1 MTTNNNLPMTHKKV
15 NGNVSLYICLA
26 AMGLFCIPAGQRA
39 HAADAESISASS
51 AYQQQRI
58 TVHGK
63 VLDASGQP
71 VPGASV
77 IEAGTTNGVNTG
89 IDGAFSI
96 TVRSG
101 ASLEVSCIG
110 YETVKVSASANM
122 SVTLREDSEFLDEV
136 VVVGFGTQKKVNM
149 TGSVSAVDV
158 DKAFGSKPITDVS
171 KGLQG
176 VVPGLSISYSTND
189 LNASP
194 TMKIRGTGSINGD
207 NSPLILLDGVEVPDL
222 SFVNPDNIKSI
233 SVLKEA
239 ASSSIYGSR
248 AAWGV
253 VLITSKDGSAVKDRV
268 SITYSNNFSWN
279 QPIGLPKY
287 ITDKEGILA
296 QLEEGIIAQ
305 KNVDGNRI
313 EAFGMFYDTIGA
325 GISRWF
331 DNYSGNLSNP
341 VYKYGED
348 YEFIDGTPYY
358 YRVSDPNKE
367 IFKTSFSQTHNLTIN
382 GNAGKTN
389 YNISLGYNK
398 NDGTLKAAKKNDVK
412 RYNVNISTN
421 TQVKKWLN
429 IGTKVMYVEKEFEY
443 PYGYEAS
450 NGAMGLLYYS
460 MRFPTFFPFGISD
473 GSKLADGTYA
483 NAKAAT
489 GEGLYFR
496 HGNAYVANESI
507 CSSKDQYLT
516 LGGNIKINIAPGLSF
531 YGDYTRGRY
540 NYENRTMRQPYYV
553 ANWSFPSRAA
563 VTTQNFVERT
573 FVSKIMNTYNAY
585 FDYVIDIHKQH
596 NFAVKVGANAEDL
609 RYDNQSVKVTG
620 VQNPDM
626 PTLNLT
632 DGKNEGIV
640 NESLRHRATAGF
652 FGRINYNYKEKY
664 LLEVNGRY
672 DGSSSFRAGKQ
683 WAFFSSAS
691 AGYRISEENFWQNIK
706 PYVPTLKIR
715 ASYGSVGNQA
725 LSSWYPYISTMSTKD
740 VSWVGTDMNKVST
753 TSTPAAINADMTW
766 EKIRTLDLGFD
777 AGFFNNELNVSFD
790 WYQRRNIGMLVA
802 GNEII
807 RYAGIETAP
816 LENGGNLKTNGWE
829 LQIDYNHSFNK
840 DLAVYGTFTLS
851 DAKSEITK
859 WNNTT
864 GALNGWY
871 KGKQIGEIWG
881 FTTDRYFNSSDLDA
895 DGNLKSSIPDQSY
908 LQNGSFRFGA
918 GDIKYKDLDDNGKI
932 DTGNGT
938 IDNHGD
944 LKRIGNQL
952 PRYEYSLRLG
962 AMFKGID
969 FEILFQGVGKRDMWT
984 TSSLFIPHAA
994 GAQMNIFENQL
1005 DYWTEDNQNA
1015 KFPRPYV
1022 NGTFGSLSGLPG
1034 NSGINNFAPQ
1044 TKYLNNLAYLRI
1056 KNLTVGYTIPQK
1068 LTRKLYVE
1076 KLRFYFSAQN
1086 LFTFDHIDGVMD
1098 PECTG
1103 GWSSTFTNGI
1113 DMTYAGRAM
1122 PFNRQW
1128 TCGLQIT
1135 F

>member
-1 MTTNNNLPMTHKKV
+1 MIHEKK
-15 NGNVSLYICLA
+15 NGNVKLYICLA
-26 AMGLFCIPAGQRA
+26 AALCAYLPTGVSMYAARA
-39 HAADAESISASS
+39 EKPSASNV
-51 AYQQQRI
+51 YQQTRI
-58 TVHGK
+58 LVSGRI
-63 VLDASGQP
+63 LDSSGQP

-77 IEAGTTNGVNTG
+77 IEKGTTNGVNTD
-89 IDGAFSI
+89 IDGKFTIS
-96 TVRSG
+96 VKSG
-101 ASLEVSCIG
+101 SSLEVSCIG
-110 YETVKVSASANM
+110 YETVSVAASENM
-122 SVTLREDSEFLDEV
+122 SVTLKEDTQFLDEV

-149 TGSVSAVDV
+149 TGSVAAVDV

-176 VVPGLSISYSTND
+176 VVPGLSITYNSND

-207 NSPLILLDGVEVPDL
+207 NTPLILLDGVEVPDL

-233 SVLKEA
+233 SVLKDA
-239 ASSSIYGSR
+239 ASASIYGSR

-253 VLITSKDGSAVKDRV
+253 VLITSKDGSAVKDKV

-287 ITDKEGILA
+287 ITDKEGVLA
-296 QLEEGIIAQ
+296 QLEEGMLAQ
-305 KNVDGNRI
+305 KNVDGSRI
-313 EAFGMFYDTIGA
+313 EAFGMYYDTIGK
-325 GISRWF
+325 GITTWF
-331 DNYSGNLSNP
+331 DKYSGNLSNP

-348 YEFIDGTPYY
+348 YEFIEGTPYY

-367 IFKTSFSQTHNLTIN
+367 IFKTSFSQTHNLSVN
-382 GNAGKTN
+382 GNTGKTN
-389 YNISLGYNK
+389 YNIGLGYTM

-412 RYNVNISTN
+412 RYNLNLSTN
-421 TQVKKWLN
+421 TQVKNWLN
-429 IGTKVMYVEKEFEY
+429 IGTKVMYVEKEYEY
-443 PYGYEAS
+443 PYGYS
-450 NGAMGLLYYS
+450 QSKGATGLLYYV

-483 NAKAAT
+483 SDSAAT

-516 LGGNIKINIAPGLSF
+516 LGGNVRINLAPGLSF

-540 NYENRTMRQPYYV
+540 NYENRSMRQPYYV
-553 ANWSFPSRAA
+553 ANWSFPKKAA
-563 VTTQNFVERT
+563 VTTNDFLQRNY
-573 FVSKIMNTYNAY
+573 VSKITNTYNAY
-585 FDYVIDIHKQH
+585 FDYLFDIQKQH
-596 NFAVKVGANAEDL
+596 NFAIKVGANAEDL
-609 RYDNQSVKVTG
+609 RYDNQSVKVNG
-620 VQNPDM
+620 VQDVEH

-640 NESLRHRATAGF
+640 DESLRHRATAGF

-664 LLEVNGRY
+664 LLELNGRY
-672 DGSSSFRAGKQ
+672 DGSSSFRTGKQ

-691 AGYRISEENFWQNIK
+691 AGYRISEEKFWTNIK
-706 PYVPTLKIR
+706 PYVPTLKVR

-725 LSSWYPYISTMSTKD
+725 LESWYPYISTMATET
-740 VSWVGTDMNKVST
+740 VSWIGTDMNQVST
-753 TSTPAAINADMTW
+753 TTTPSAVNPDMTW
-766 EKIRTLDLGFD
+766 EKIRTLDIGFD
-777 AGFFNNELNVSFD
+777 AGFFNNELNVTFD
-790 WYQRRNIGMLVA
+790 WYQRRNVGMLVA
-802 GNEII
+802 GNEIV
-807 RYAGIETAP
+807 RYAGIAVAP
-816 LENGGNLKTNGWE
+816 LENGGDMKTNGWE
-829 LQIDYNHSFNK
+829 LQIDYNHAFNK
-840 DLAVYGTFTLS
+840 DFAIYGTFTLS

-864 GALNGWY
+864 GALNSWY
-871 KGKQIGEIWG
+871 KGKKLGEIWG
-881 FTTDRYFNSSDLDA
+881 FETDRYFNSSDVNP
-895 DGNLKSSIPDQSY
+895 DGTLKTGTPDQSY

-918 GDIKYKDLDDNGKI
+918 GDIKYKDLNKDGKI
-932 DTGNGT
+932 DTGKGT
-938 IDNHGD
+938 IDDHGD

-952 PRYEYSLRLG
+952 PRYEYSLRVG
-962 AMFKGID
+962 AMLKGFD
-969 FEILFQGVGKRDMWT
+969 VEVLLQGVGKRDMWS

-1005 DYWTEDNQNA
+1005 DYWTESNQNA
-1015 KFPRPYV
+1015 RFPRPYI
-1022 NGTFGSLSGLPG
+1022 NGAFGSLSGLPG
-1034 NSGINNFAPQ
+1034 NSGCNNFAPQ

-1056 KNLTVGYTIPQK
+1056 KNFTVGYTLPQN
-1068 LTRKLYVE
+1068 LTRKIFVE

-1103 GWSSTFTNGI
+1103 GSSKSYTNGM
-1113 DMTYAGRAM
+1113 DMTMAGRAM

-1128 TCGLQIT
+1128 SCGLQIT

>member
-1 MTTNNNLPMTHKKV
+1 MIHEKK
-15 NGNVSLYICLA
+15 NGNVKLYICLA
-26 AMGLFCIPAGQRA
+26 AALCAYLPTGVNMYAARA
-39 HAADAESISASS
+39 EKPSASNV
-51 AYQQQRI
+51 YQQTRI
-58 TVHGK
+58 LVSGRI
-63 VLDASGQP
+63 LDSSGQP

-77 IEAGTTNGVNTG
+77 IEKGTTNGVNTD
-89 IDGAFSI
+89 IDGKFTIS
-96 TVRSG
+96 VKSG

-110 YETVKVSASANM
+110 YETVSVAASENL
-122 SVTLREDSEFLDEV
+122 SVTLREDTQFLDEV

-149 TGSVSAVDV
+149 TGSVAAVDV

-176 VVPGLSISYSTND
+176 VVPGLSITYNSND

-207 NSPLILLDGVEVPDL
+207 NTPLILLDGVEVPDL

-233 SVLKEA
+233 SVLKDA

-253 VLITSKDGSAVKDRV
+253 VLITSKDGSAVKDKV

-287 ITDKEGILA
+287 ITDKKGVLA
-296 QLEEGIIAQ
+296 QLEEGMIAQ
-305 KNVDGNRI
+305 KNVDGSRI
-313 EAFGMFYDTIGA
+313 EAFGMYYDTIGK
-325 GISRWF
+325 GITTWF
-331 DNYSGNLSNP
+331 DKYSGNLSNP

-348 YEFIDGTPYY
+348 YEFIEGTPYY

-367 IFKTSFSQTHNLTIN
+367 IFKTSFSQTHNLSVN
-382 GNAGKTN
+382 GNTGKTN
-389 YNISLGYNK
+389 YNIGLGYTM

-412 RYNVNISTN
+412 RYNLNLSTN

-429 IGTKVMYVEKEFEY
+429 IGTKVMYVEKEYEY
-443 PYGYEAS
+443 PYGYS
-450 NGAMGLLYYS
+450 QSKGATGLLYYV
-460 MRFPTFFPFGISD
+460 MRFPAFFPFGISD

-483 NAKAAT
+483 SDSAAT

-516 LGGNIKINIAPGLSF
+516 LGGNVRINLAPGLSF

-540 NYENRTMRQPYYV
+540 NYENRSMRQPYYV
-553 ANWSFPSRAA
+553 ANWSFPKKAA
-563 VTTQNFVERT
+563 VTTNDFLERT
-573 FVSKIMNTYNAY
+573 YVSKITNTYNAY
-585 FDYVIDIHKQH
+585 FDYLFDIQKQH
-596 NFAVKVGANAEDL
+596 NFAIKVGANAEDL
-609 RYDNQSVKVTG
+609 RYDSQSVKVNG
-620 VQNPDM
+620 VQDVEH

-640 NESLRHRATAGF
+640 DESLRHRATAGF

-664 LLEVNGRY
+664 LLELNGRY
-672 DGSSSFRAGKQ
+672 DGSSSFRTGKQ

-691 AGYRISEENFWQNIK
+691 AGYRISEEKFWTNIK
-706 PYVPTLKIR
+706 PYVPTLKVR

-725 LSSWYPYISTMSTKD
+725 LDSWYPYISTMATET
-740 VSWVGTDMNKVST
+740 VSWVGTDMNQVST
-753 TSTPAAINADMTW
+753 TTTPSAVNPDMTW
-766 EKIRTLDLGFD
+766 EKIRTLDIGFD
-777 AGFFNNELNVSFD
+777 AGFFNNELNVTFD
-790 WYQRRNIGMLVA
+790 WYQRRNVGMLVA
-802 GNEII
+802 GNEIV
-807 RYAGIETAP
+807 RYAGIAVAP
-816 LENGGNLKTNGWE
+816 LENGGDMKTNGWE
-829 LQIDYNHSFNK
+829 LQIDYNHAFNK
-840 DLAVYGTFTLS
+840 DFAIYGTFTLS

-864 GALNGWY
+864 GALNSWY
-871 KGKQIGEIWG
+871 KGKKLGEIWG
-881 FTTDRYFNSSDLDA
+881 FETDRYFNSSDVNP
-895 DGNLKSSIPDQSY
+895 DGTLKTGTPDQSY

-918 GDIKYKDLDDNGKI
+918 GDIKYKDLNKDGKI
-932 DTGNGT
+932 DTGKGT
-938 IDNHGD
+938 IDDHGD

-952 PRYEYSLRLG
+952 PRYEYSLRVG
-962 AMFKGID
+962 AMLKGFD
-969 FEILFQGVGKRDMWT
+969 VEVLLQGVGKRDMWS

-1005 DYWTEDNQNA
+1005 DYWTESNQNA
-1015 KFPRPYV
+1015 RFPRPYI
-1022 NGTFGSLSGLPG
+1022 NGAFGSLSGLPG
-1034 NSGINNFAPQ
+1034 NSGCNNFAPQ
-1044 TKYLNNLAYLRI
+1044 TKYLNNLAYLRV
-1056 KNLTVGYTIPQK
+1056 KNFTVGYTLPQN
-1068 LTRKLYVE
+1068 LTRKIFVE

-1103 GWSSTFTNGI
+1103 GSSKTYTNGM
-1113 DMTYAGRAM
+1113 DMTMAGRAM

-1128 TCGLQIT
+1128 SCGLQIT

>member
-1 MTTNNNLPMTHKKV
+1 MIHEKK
-15 NGNVSLYICLA
+15 NGNVKLYICLA
-26 AMGLFCIPAGQRA
+26 AALCAYLPTGVNMYAARA
-39 HAADAESISASS
+39 EKPSASNVY
-51 AYQQQRI
+51 YQTRI
-58 TVHGK
+58 LVSGRI
-63 VLDASGQP
+63 LDSSGQP

-77 IEAGTTNGVNTG
+77 IEKGTTNGVNTD
-89 IDGAFSI
+89 IDGKFSI
-96 TVRSG
+96 SVKSG

-110 YETVKVSASANM
+110 YETISVAASENM
-122 SVTLREDSEFLDEV
+122 SVTLKEDTQFLDEV

-149 TGSVSAVDV
+149 TGSVAAVDV

-176 VVPGLSISYSTND
+176 VVPGLSITYNSND

-207 NSPLILLDGVEVPDL
+207 NTPLILLDGVEVPDL

-233 SVLKEA
+233 SVLKDA
-239 ASSSIYGSR
+239 ASASIYGSR

-253 VLITSKDGSAVKDRV
+253 VLITSKDGSAVKDKV

-287 ITDKEGILA
+287 ITDKEGVLA
-296 QLEEGIIAQ
+296 QLEEGMLAQ
-305 KNVDGNRI
+305 KNVDGSRI
-313 EAFGMFYDTIGA
+313 EAFGMYYDTIGK
-325 GISRWF
+325 GITTWF
-331 DNYSGNLSNP
+331 DKYSGNLSNP

-348 YEFIDGTPYY
+348 YEFIEGTPYY

-367 IFKTSFSQTHNLTIN
+367 IFKTSFSQTHNLSVN
-382 GNAGKTN
+382 GNTGKTN
-389 YNISLGYNK
+389 YNIGLGYTM

-412 RYNVNISTN
+412 RYNLNLSTN
-421 TQVKKWLN
+421 TQVKNWLN
-429 IGTKVMYVEKEFEY
+429 IGTKVMYVEKEYEY
-443 PYGYEAS
+443 PYGYS
-450 NGAMGLLYYS
+450 QSKGATGLLYYV

-483 NAKAAT
+483 SDSAAT

-516 LGGNIKINIAPGLSF
+516 LGGNVRINLAPGLSF

-540 NYENRTMRQPYYV
+540 NYENRSMRQPYYV
-553 ANWSFPSRAA
+553 ANWSFPKKAA
-563 VTTQNFVERT
+563 VTTNDFLERT
-573 FVSKIMNTYNAY
+573 YVSKITNTYNAY
-585 FDYVIDIHKQH
+585 FDYLFDIQKQH
-596 NFAVKVGANAEDL
+596 NFAIKVGANAEDL
-609 RYDNQSVKVTG
+609 RYDNQSVKVNG
-620 VQNPDM
+620 VQDVEH

-640 NESLRHRATAGF
+640 DESLRHRATAGF

-664 LLEVNGRY
+664 LLELNGRY
-672 DGSSSFRAGKQ
+672 DGSSSFRTGKQ

-691 AGYRISEENFWQNIK
+691 AGYRISEEKFWTNIK
-706 PYVPTLKIR
+706 PYVPTLKVR

-725 LSSWYPYISTMSTKD
+725 LESWYPYISTMATET
-740 VSWVGTDMNKVST
+740 VSWIGTDMNQVST
-753 TSTPAAINADMTW
+753 TTTPSAVNPDMTW
-766 EKIRTLDLGFD
+766 EKIRTLDIGFD
-777 AGFFNNELNVSFD
+777 AGFFNNELNVTFD
-790 WYQRRNIGMLVA
+790 WYQRRNVGMLVA
-802 GNEII
+802 GNEIV
-807 RYAGIETAP
+807 RYAGIAVAP
-816 LENGGNLKTNGWE
+816 LENGGDMKTNGWE
-829 LQIDYNHSFNK
+829 LQIDYNHAFNK
-840 DLAVYGTFTLS
+840 DFAIYGTFTLS

-864 GALNGWY
+864 GALNSWY
-871 KGKQIGEIWG
+871 KGKKLGEIWG
-881 FTTDRYFNSSDLDA
+881 FETDRYFNSSDVNQ
-895 DGNLKSSIPDQSY
+895 DGTLKTGTPDQSY

-918 GDIKYKDLDDNGKI
+918 GDIKYKDLNKDGKI
-932 DTGNGT
+932 DTGKGT
-938 IDNHGD
+938 IDDHGD

-952 PRYEYSLRLG
+952 PRYEYSLRVG
-962 AMFKGID
+962 AMLKGFD
-969 FEILFQGVGKRDMWT
+969 VEVLLQGVGKRDMWS

-1005 DYWTEDNQNA
+1005 DYWTESNQNA
-1015 KFPRPYV
+1015 RFPRPYI
-1022 NGTFGSLSGLPG
+1022 NGAFGSLSGLPG
-1034 NSGINNFAPQ
+1034 NSGCNNFAPQ
-1044 TKYLNNLAYLRI
+1044 TKYLNNLAYLRV
-1056 KNLTVGYTIPQK
+1056 KNFTVGYTLPQN
-1068 LTRKLYVE
+1068 LTRKIFVE

-1103 GWSSTFTNGI
+1103 GSSKSYTNGM
-1113 DMTYAGRAM
+1113 DMTMAGRAM

-1128 TCGLQIT
+1128 SCGLQIT

>member
-1 MTTNNNLPMTHKKV
+1 MIHEKK
-15 NGNVSLYICLA
+15 NGNVKLYICLA
-26 AMGLFCIPAGQRA
+26 AALCAYLPTGVNMYAARA
-39 HAADAESISASS
+39 EKPSASNV
-51 AYQQQRI
+51 YQQTRI
-58 TVHGK
+58 LVSGRI
-63 VLDASGQP
+63 LDSSGQP

-77 IEAGTTNGVNTG
+77 IEKGTTNGVNTD
-89 IDGAFSI
+89 IDGKFTIS
-96 TVRSG
+96 VKSG
-101 ASLEVSCIG
+101 SSLEVSCIG
-110 YETVKVSASANM
+110 YETVSVAASENL
-122 SVTLREDSEFLDEV
+122 SVTLREDTQFLDEV

-149 TGSVSAVDV
+149 TGSVAAVDV

-176 VVPGLSISYSTND
+176 VVPGLSITYNSND

-207 NSPLILLDGVEVPDL
+207 NTPLILLDGVEVPDL

-233 SVLKEA
+233 SVLKDA
-239 ASSSIYGSR
+239 ASASIYGSR

-253 VLITSKDGSAVKDRV
+253 VLITSKDGSAVKDKV

-287 ITDKEGILA
+287 ITDKEGVLA
-296 QLEEGIIAQ
+296 QLEEGMLAQ
-305 KNVDGNRI
+305 KNVDGSRI
-313 EAFGMFYDTIGA
+313 EAFGMYYDTIGK
-325 GISRWF
+325 GISTWF
-331 DNYSGNLSNP
+331 DKYSGNLSNP

-348 YEFIDGTPYY
+348 YEFIEGTPYY

-367 IFKTSFSQTHNLTIN
+367 IFKTSFSQTHNLSVT
-382 GNAGKTN
+382 GNTGKTN
-389 YNISLGYNK
+389 YNIGLGYTM

-412 RYNVNISTN
+412 RYNLNLSTN
-421 TQVKKWLN
+421 TQVKNWLN
-429 IGTKVMYVEKEFEY
+429 IGTKVMYVEKEYEY
-443 PYGYEAS
+443 PYGYS
-450 NGAMGLLYYS
+450 QSKGATGLLYYV

-483 NAKAAT
+483 SESAAT

-516 LGGNIKINIAPGLSF
+516 LGGNVRINLAPGLSF

-540 NYENRTMRQPYYV
+540 NYENRSMRQPYYV
-553 ANWSFPSRAA
+553 ANWSFPKKAA
-563 VTTQNFVERT
+563 VTTNDFLERSY
-573 FVSKIMNTYNAY
+573 VSKITNTYNAY
-585 FDYVIDIHKQH
+585 FDYLFDIQKQH
-596 NFAVKVGANAEDL
+596 NFAIKVGANAEDL
-609 RYDNQSVKVTG
+609 RYDNQSVKVNG
-620 VQNPDM
+620 VQDVEH

-640 NESLRHRATAGF
+640 DESLRHRATAGF

-664 LLEVNGRY
+664 LLELNGRY
-672 DGSSSFRAGKQ
+672 DGSSSFRTGKQ

-691 AGYRISEENFWQNIK
+691 AGYRISEEKFWTNIK
-706 PYVPTLKIR
+706 PYVPTLKVR

-725 LSSWYPYISTMSTKD
+725 LDSWYPYISTMATET
-740 VSWVGTDMNKVST
+740 VSWIGTDMNQVST
-753 TSTPAAINADMTW
+753 TTTPSAVNPDMTW
-766 EKIRTLDLGFD
+766 EKIRTLDIGFD
-777 AGFFNNELNVSFD
+777 AGFFNDELNVTFD
-790 WYQRRNIGMLVA
+790 WYQRRNVGMLVA
-802 GNEII
+802 GNEIV
-807 RYAGIETAP
+807 RYAGIAVAP
-816 LENGGNLKTNGWE
+816 LENGGDMKTNGWE
-829 LQIDYNHSFNK
+829 LQIDYNHAFNK
-840 DLAVYGTFTLS
+840 DFAIYGTFTLS

-864 GALNGWY
+864 GALNSWY
-871 KGKQIGEIWG
+871 KGKKLGEIWG
-881 FTTDRYFNSSDLDA
+881 FETDRYFNSSDVNQ
-895 DGNLKSSIPDQSY
+895 DGTLKTGTPDQSY

-918 GDIKYKDLDDNGKI
+918 GDIKYKDLNKDGKI
-932 DTGNGT
+932 DTGKGT
-938 IDNHGD
+938 IDDHGD

-952 PRYEYSLRLG
+952 PRYEYSLRVG
-962 AMFKGID
+962 AMLKGFD
-969 FEILFQGVGKRDMWT
+969 VEVLLQGVGKRDMWS

-1005 DYWTEDNQNA
+1005 DYWTESNQNA
-1015 KFPRPYV
+1015 RFPRPYI
-1022 NGTFGSLSGLPG
+1022 NGAFGSLSGLPG
-1034 NSGINNFAPQ
+1034 NSGCNNFAPQ
-1044 TKYLNNLAYLRI
+1044 TKYLNNLAYLRV
-1056 KNLTVGYTIPQK
+1056 KNFTVGYTLPQN
-1068 LTRKLYVE
+1068 LTRKIFVE

-1103 GWSSTFTNGI
+1103 GSSKSYTNGM
-1113 DMTYAGRAM
+1113 DMTMAGRAM

-1128 TCGLQIT
+1128 SCGLQIT

>member
-1 MTTNNNLPMTHKKV
+1 MIHEKK
-15 NGNVSLYICLA
+15 NGNVKLYICLA
-26 AMGLFCIPAGQRA
+26 AALCAYLPTGVNMYAARA
-39 HAADAESISASS
+39 EKPSASNV
-51 AYQQQRI
+51 YQQTRI
-58 TVHGK
+58 LVSGRI
-63 VLDASGQP
+63 LDSSGQP

-77 IEAGTTNGVNTG
+77 IEKGTTNGVNTD
-89 IDGAFSI
+89 IDGKFSI
-96 TVRSG
+96 SVKSG

-110 YETVKVSASANM
+110 YETISVAASENM
-122 SVTLREDSEFLDEV
+122 SVTLKEDTQFLDEV

-149 TGSVSAVDV
+149 TGSVAAVDV

-176 VVPGLSISYSTND
+176 VVPGLSITYNSND

-207 NSPLILLDGVEVPDL
+207 NTPLILLDGVEVPDL

-233 SVLKEA
+233 SVLKDA
-239 ASSSIYGSR
+239 ASASIYGSR

-253 VLITSKDGSAVKDRV
+253 VLITSKDGSAVKDKV

-287 ITDKEGILA
+287 ITDKEGVLA
-296 QLEEGIIAQ
+296 QLEEGMLAQ
-305 KNVDGNRI
+305 KNVDGSRI
-313 EAFGMFYDTIGA
+313 EAFGMYYDTIGK
-325 GISRWF
+325 GITTWF
-331 DNYSGNLSNP
+331 DKYSGNLSNP

-348 YEFIDGTPYY
+348 YEFIEGTPYY

-367 IFKTSFSQTHNLTIN
+367 IFKTSFSQTHNLSVN
-382 GNAGKTN
+382 GNTGKTN
-389 YNISLGYNK
+389 YNIGLGYTM

-412 RYNVNISTN
+412 RYNLNLSTN
-421 TQVKKWLN
+421 TQVKNWLN
-429 IGTKVMYVEKEFEY
+429 IGTKVMYVEKEYEY
-443 PYGYEAS
+443 PYGYS
-450 NGAMGLLYYS
+450 QSKGATGLLYYV

-483 NAKAAT
+483 SDSAAT

-516 LGGNIKINIAPGLSF
+516 LGGNVRINLAPGLSF

-540 NYENRTMRQPYYV
+540 NYENRSMRQPYYV
-553 ANWSFPSRAA
+553 ANWSFPKKAA
-563 VTTQNFVERT
+563 VTTNDFLERT
-573 FVSKIMNTYNAY
+573 YVSKITNTYNAY
-585 FDYVIDIHKQH
+585 FDYLFDIQKQH
-596 NFAVKVGANAEDL
+596 NFAIKVGANAEDL
-609 RYDNQSVKVTG
+609 RYDNQSVKVNG
-620 VQNPDM
+620 VQDVEH

-640 NESLRHRATAGF
+640 DESLRHRATAGF

-664 LLEVNGRY
+664 LLELNGRY
-672 DGSSSFRAGKQ
+672 DGSSSFRTGKQ

-691 AGYRISEENFWQNIK
+691 AGYRISEEKFWTNIK
-706 PYVPTLKIR
+706 PYVPTLKVR

-725 LSSWYPYISTMSTKD
+725 LESWYPYISTMATET
-740 VSWVGTDMNKVST
+740 VSWIGTDMNQVST
-753 TSTPAAINADMTW
+753 TTTPSAVNPDMTW
-766 EKIRTLDLGFD
+766 EKIRTLDIGFD
-777 AGFFNNELNVSFD
+777 AGFFNNELNVTFD
-790 WYQRRNIGMLVA
+790 WYQRRNVGMLVA
-802 GNEII
+802 GNEIV
-807 RYAGIETAP
+807 RYAGIAVAP
-816 LENGGNLKTNGWE
+816 LENGGDMKTNGWE
-829 LQIDYNHSFNK
+829 LQIDYNHAFNK
-840 DLAVYGTFTLS
+840 DFAIYGTFTLS

-864 GALNGWY
+864 GALNSWY
-871 KGKQIGEIWG
+871 KGKKLGEIWG
-881 FTTDRYFNSSDLDA
+881 FETDRYFNSSDVNP
-895 DGNLKSSIPDQSY
+895 DGTLKTGTPDQSY

-918 GDIKYKDLDDNGKI
+918 GDIKYKDLNKDGKI
-932 DTGNGT
+932 DTGKGT
-938 IDNHGD
+938 IDDHGD

-952 PRYEYSLRLG
+952 PRYEYSLRVG
-962 AMFKGID
+962 AMLKGFD
-969 FEILFQGVGKRDMWT
+969 VEVLLQGVGKRDMWS

-1005 DYWTEDNQNA
+1005 DYWTESNQNA
-1015 KFPRPYV
+1015 RFPRPYI
-1022 NGTFGSLSGLPG
+1022 NGAFGSLSGLPG
-1034 NSGINNFAPQ
+1034 NSGCNNFAPQ

-1056 KNLTVGYTIPQK
+1056 KNFTVGYTLPQN
-1068 LTRKLYVE
+1068 LTRKIFVE

-1103 GWSSTFTNGI
+1103 GSSKSYTNGM
-1113 DMTYAGRAM
+1113 DMTMAGRAM

-1128 TCGLQIT
+1128 SCGLQIT

>member
-1 MTTNNNLPMTHKKV
+1 MIHEKK
-15 NGNVSLYICLA
+15 NGNVKLYICLA
-26 AMGLFCIPAGQRA
+26 AALCAYLPTGVNMYAARA
-39 HAADAESISASS
+39 EKPSASNV
-51 AYQQQRI
+51 YQQTRI
-58 TVHGK
+58 LVSGRI
-63 VLDASGQP
+63 LDSSGQP

-77 IEAGTTNGVNTG
+77 IEKGTTNGVNTD
-89 IDGAFSI
+89 IDGYFTIS
-96 TVRSG
+96 VKSG

-110 YETVKVSASANM
+110 YETISVAASENM
-122 SVTLREDSEFLDEV
+122 SVTLKEDTQFLDEV

-149 TGSVSAVDV
+149 TGSVAAVDV

-176 VVPGLSISYSTND
+176 VVPGLSITYNSND

-207 NSPLILLDGVEVPDL
+207 NTPLILLDGVEVPDL

-233 SVLKEA
+233 SVLKDA
-239 ASSSIYGSR
+239 ASASIYGSR

-253 VLITSKDGSAVKDRV
+253 VLITSKDGSAVKDKV

-287 ITDKEGILA
+287 ITDKEGVLA
-296 QLEEGIIAQ
+296 QLEEGMLAQ
-305 KNVDGNRI
+305 KNVDGSRI
-313 EAFGMFYDTIGA
+313 EAFGMYYDTIGK
-325 GISRWF
+325 GITTWF
-331 DNYSGNLSNP
+331 DKYSGNLSNP

-348 YEFIDGTPYY
+348 YEFIEGTPYY

-367 IFKTSFSQTHNLTIN
+367 IFKTSFSQTHNLSVN
-382 GNAGKTN
+382 GNTGKTN
-389 YNISLGYNK
+389 YNIGLGYTM

-412 RYNVNISTN
+412 RYNLNLSTN
-421 TQVKKWLN
+421 TQVKNWLN
-429 IGTKVMYVEKEFEY
+429 IGTKVMYVEKEYEY
-443 PYGYEAS
+443 PYGYS
-450 NGAMGLLYYS
+450 QSKGATGLLYYV

-483 NAKAAT
+483 SDSAAT

-516 LGGNIKINIAPGLSF
+516 LGGNVRINLAPGLSF

-540 NYENRTMRQPYYV
+540 NYENRSMRQPYYV
-553 ANWSFPSRAA
+553 ANWSFPKKAA
-563 VTTQNFVERT
+563 VTTNDFLERT
-573 FVSKIMNTYNAY
+573 YVSKITNTYNAY
-585 FDYVIDIHKQH
+585 FDYLFDIQKQH
-596 NFAVKVGANAEDL
+596 NFAIKVGANAEDL
-609 RYDNQSVKVTG
+609 RYDNQSVKVNG
-620 VQNPDM
+620 VQDVEH

-640 NESLRHRATAGF
+640 DESLRHRATAGF

-664 LLEVNGRY
+664 LLELNGRY
-672 DGSSSFRAGKQ
+672 DGSSSFRTGKQ

-691 AGYRISEENFWQNIK
+691 AGYRISEEKFWTNIK
-706 PYVPTLKIR
+706 PYVPTLKVR

-725 LSSWYPYISTMSTKD
+725 LESWYPYISTMATET
-740 VSWVGTDMNKVST
+740 VSWIGTDMNQVST
-753 TSTPAAINADMTW
+753 TTTPSAVNPDMTW
-766 EKIRTLDLGFD
+766 EKIRTLDIGFD
-777 AGFFNNELNVSFD
+777 AGFFNNELNVTFD
-790 WYQRRNIGMLVA
+790 WYQRRNVGMLVA
-802 GNEII
+802 GNEIV
-807 RYAGIETAP
+807 RYAGIAVAP
-816 LENGGNLKTNGWE
+816 LENGGDMKTNGWE
-829 LQIDYNHSFNK
+829 LQIDYNHAFNK
-840 DLAVYGTFTLS
+840 DFAIYGTFTLS

-864 GALNGWY
+864 GALNSWY
-871 KGKQIGEIWG
+871 KGKKLGEIWG
-881 FTTDRYFNSSDLDA
+881 FETDRYFNSSDVNP
-895 DGNLKSSIPDQSY
+895 DGTLKTGTPDQSY

-918 GDIKYKDLDDNGKI
+918 GDIKYKDLNKDGKI
-932 DTGNGT
+932 DTGKGT
-938 IDNHGD
+938 IDDHGD

-952 PRYEYSLRLG
+952 PRYEYSLRVG
-962 AMFKGID
+962 AMLKGFD
-969 FEILFQGVGKRDMWT
+969 VEVLLQGVGKRDMWS

-1005 DYWTEDNQNA
+1005 DYWTESNQNA
-1015 KFPRPYV
+1015 RFPRPYI
-1022 NGTFGSLSGLPG
+1022 NGAFGSLSGLPG
-1034 NSGINNFAPQ
+1034 NSGCNNFAPQ

-1056 KNLTVGYTIPQK
+1056 KNFTVGYTLPQN
-1068 LTRKLYVE
+1068 LTRKIFVE

-1103 GWSSTFTNGI
+1103 GSSKSYTNGM
-1113 DMTYAGRAM
+1113 DMTMAGRAM

-1128 TCGLQIT
+1128 SCGLQIT

>member
-1 MTTNNNLPMTHKKV
+1 MIHEKK
-15 NGNVSLYICLA
+15 NGNVKLYICLA
-26 AMGLFCIPAGQRA
+26 AALCAYLPTGVNMYAARA
-39 HAADAESISASS
+39 EKPSASNV
-51 AYQQQRI
+51 YQQTRI
-58 TVHGK
+58 LVSGRI
-63 VLDASGQP
+63 LDSSGQP

-77 IEAGTTNGVNTG
+77 IEKGTTNGVNTD
-89 IDGAFSI
+89 IDGKFTIS
-96 TVRSG
+96 VKSG

-110 YETVKVSASANM
+110 YETVSVAASENL
-122 SVTLREDSEFLDEV
+122 SVTLREDTQFLDEV

-149 TGSVSAVDV
+149 TGSVAAVDV

-176 VVPGLSISYSTND
+176 VVPGLSITYNSND

-207 NSPLILLDGVEVPDL
+207 NTPLILLDGVEVPDL

-233 SVLKEA
+233 SVLKDA

-253 VLITSKDGSAVKDRV
+253 VLITSKDGSAVKDKV

-287 ITDKEGILA
+287 ITDKKGVLA
-296 QLEEGIIAQ
+296 QLEEGMIAQ
-305 KNVDGNRI
+305 KNVDGSRI
-313 EAFGMFYDTIGA
+313 EAFGMYYDTIGK
-325 GISRWF
+325 GITTWF
-331 DNYSGNLSNP
+331 DKYSGNLSNP

-348 YEFIDGTPYY
+348 YEFIEGTPYY

-367 IFKTSFSQTHNLTIN
+367 IFKTSFSQTHNLSVN
-382 GNAGKTN
+382 GNTGKTN
-389 YNISLGYNK
+389 YNIGLGYTM

-412 RYNVNISTN
+412 RYNLNLSTN
-421 TQVKKWLN
+421 TQVKNWLN
-429 IGTKVMYVEKEFEY
+429 IGTKVMYVEKEYEY
-443 PYGYEAS
+443 PYGYS
-450 NGAMGLLYYS
+450 QSKGATGLLYYV

-483 NAKAAT
+483 SDSAAT

-516 LGGNIKINIAPGLSF
+516 LGGNVRINLAPGLSF

-540 NYENRTMRQPYYV
+540 NYENRSMRQPYYV
-553 ANWSFPSRAA
+553 ANWSFPKKAA
-563 VTTQNFVERT
+563 VTTNDFLERT
-573 FVSKIMNTYNAY
+573 YVSKITNTYNAY
-585 FDYVIDIHKQH
+585 FDYLFDIQKQH
-596 NFAVKVGANAEDL
+596 NFAIKVGANAEDL
-609 RYDNQSVKVTG
+609 RYDSQSVKVNG
-620 VQNPDM
+620 VQDVEH

-640 NESLRHRATAGF
+640 DESLRHRATAGF

-664 LLEVNGRY
+664 LLELNGRY
-672 DGSSSFRAGKQ
+672 DGSSSFRTGKQ

-691 AGYRISEENFWQNIK
+691 AGYRISEEKFWTNIK
-706 PYVPTLKIR
+706 PYVPTLKVR

-725 LSSWYPYISTMSTKD
+725 LDSWYPYISTMATET
-740 VSWVGTDMNKVST
+740 VSWVGTDMNQVST
-753 TSTPAAINADMTW
+753 TTTPSAVNPDMTW
-766 EKIRTLDLGFD
+766 EKIRTLDIGFD
-777 AGFFNNELNVSFD
+777 AGFFNNELNVTFD
-790 WYQRRNIGMLVA
+790 WYQRRNVGMLVA
-802 GNEII
+802 GNEIV
-807 RYAGIETAP
+807 RYAGIAVAP
-816 LENGGNLKTNGWE
+816 LENGGDMKTNGWE
-829 LQIDYNHSFNK
+829 LQIDYNHAFNK
-840 DLAVYGTFTLS
+840 DFAIYGTFTLS

-864 GALNGWY
+864 GALNSWY
-871 KGKQIGEIWG
+871 KGKKLGEIWG
-881 FTTDRYFNSSDLDA
+881 FETDRYFNSSDVNP
-895 DGNLKSSIPDQSY
+895 DGTLKTGTPDQSY

-918 GDIKYKDLDDNGKI
+918 GDIKYKDLNNDGKI
-932 DTGNGT
+932 DTGKGT
-938 IDNHGD
+938 IDDHGD

-952 PRYEYSLRLG
+952 PRYEYSLRVG
-962 AMFKGID
+962 AMLKGFD
-969 FEILFQGVGKRDMWT
+969 VEVLLQGVGKRDMWS

-1005 DYWTEDNQNA
+1005 DYWTESNQNA
-1015 KFPRPYV
+1015 RFPRPYI
-1022 NGTFGSLSGLPG
+1022 NGAFGSLSGLPG
-1034 NSGINNFAPQ
+1034 NSGCNNFAPQ
-1044 TKYLNNLAYLRI
+1044 TKYLNNLAYLRV
-1056 KNLTVGYTIPQK
+1056 KNFTVGYTLPQN
-1068 LTRKLYVE
+1068 LTRKIFVE

-1103 GWSSTFTNGI
+1103 GSSTTYTNGM
-1113 DMTYAGRAM
+1113 DMTMAGRAM

-1128 TCGLQIT
+1128 SCGLQIT

>member
-1 MTTNNNLPMTHKKV
+1 MIHEKK
-15 NGNVSLYICLA
+15 NGNVKLYICLA
-26 AMGLFCIPAGQRA
+26 AALCAYLPTGVNMYAARA
-39 HAADAESISASS
+39 EKPSASNV
-51 AYQQQRI
+51 YQQTRI
-58 TVHGK
+58 LVSGRI
-63 VLDASGQP
+63 LDSSGQP

-77 IEAGTTNGVNTG
+77 IEKGTTNGVDTD
-89 IDGAFSI
+89 IDGKFTIS
-96 TVRSG
+96 VKSG
-101 ASLEVSCIG
+101 SSLEVSCIG
-110 YETVKVSASANM
+110 YETVSVAASENL
-122 SVTLREDSEFLDEV
+122 SVTLREDTQFLDEV

-149 TGSVSAVDV
+149 TGSVTAVDV

-176 VVPGLSISYSTND
+176 VVPGLSITYNSND

-207 NSPLILLDGVEVPDL
+207 NTPLILLDGVEVPDL

-233 SVLKEA
+233 SVLKDA
-239 ASSSIYGSR
+239 ASASIYGSR

-253 VLITSKDGSAVKDRV
+253 VLITSKDGSAVKDKV

-287 ITDKEGILA
+287 ITDKEGVLA
-296 QLEEGIIAQ
+296 QLEEGMLAQ
-305 KNVDGNRI
+305 KNVDGSRI
-313 EAFGMFYDTIGA
+313 EAFGMYYDTIGK
-325 GISRWF
+325 GITTWF
-331 DNYSGNLSNP
+331 DKYSGNLSNP

-348 YEFIDGTPYY
+348 YEFIEGTPYY

-367 IFKTSFSQTHNLTIN
+367 IFKTSFSQTHNLSVN
-382 GNAGKTN
+382 GNTGKTN
-389 YNISLGYNK
+389 YNIGLGYTM

-412 RYNVNISTN
+412 RYNLNLSTN
-421 TQVKKWLN
+421 TQVKNWLN
-429 IGTKVMYVEKEFEY
+429 IGTKVMYVEKEYEY
-443 PYGYEAS
+443 PYGYS
-450 NGAMGLLYYS
+450 QSKGATGLLYYV

-483 NAKAAT
+483 SDSAAT

-516 LGGNIKINIAPGLSF
+516 LGGNVRINLAPGLSF

-540 NYENRTMRQPYYV
+540 NYENRSMRQPYYV
-553 ANWSFPSRAA
+553 ANWSFPKKAA
-563 VTTQNFVERT
+563 VTTNDFLERSY
-573 FVSKIMNTYNAY
+573 VSKITNTYNAY
-585 FDYVIDIHKQH
+585 FDYLFDIQKQH
-596 NFAVKVGANAEDL
+596 NFAIKVGANAEDL
-609 RYDNQSVKVTG
+609 RYDNQSVKVNG
-620 VQNPDM
+620 VQDVEH

-640 NESLRHRATAGF
+640 DESLRHRATAGF

-664 LLEVNGRY
+664 LLELNGRY
-672 DGSSSFRAGKQ
+672 DGSSSFRTGKQ

-691 AGYRISEENFWQNIK
+691 AGYRISEEKFWTNIK
-706 PYVPTLKIR
+706 PYVPTLKVR

-725 LSSWYPYISTMSTKD
+725 LDSWYPYISTMATET
-740 VSWVGTDMNKVST
+740 VSWIGTDMNQVST
-753 TSTPAAINADMTW
+753 TTTPSAVNPDMTW
-766 EKIRTLDLGFD
+766 EKIRTLDIGFD
-777 AGFFNNELNVSFD
+777 AGFFNNELNVTFD
-790 WYQRRNIGMLVA
+790 WYQRRNVGMLVA
-802 GNEII
+802 GNEIV
-807 RYAGIETAP
+807 RYAGIAVAP
-816 LENGGNLKTNGWE
+816 LENGGDMKTNGWE
-829 LQIDYNHSFNK
+829 LQIDYNHAFNK
-840 DLAVYGTFTLS
+840 DFAIYGTFTLS

-864 GALNGWY
+864 GALNSWY
-871 KGKQIGEIWG
+871 KGKKLGEIWG
-881 FTTDRYFNSSDLDA
+881 FETDRYFNSSDVNP
-895 DGNLKSSIPDQSY
+895 DGTLKTGTPDQSY

-918 GDIKYKDLDDNGKI
+918 GDIKYKDLNKDGKI
-932 DTGNGT
+932 DTGKGT
-938 IDNHGD
+938 IDDHGD

-952 PRYEYSLRLG
+952 PRYEYSLRVG
-962 AMFKGID
+962 AMLKGFD
-969 FEILFQGVGKRDMWT
+969 VEVLLQGVGKRDMWS

-1005 DYWTEDNQNA
+1005 DYWTESNQNA
-1015 KFPRPYV
+1015 RFPRPYI
-1022 NGTFGSLSGLPG
+1022 NGAFGSLSGLPG
-1034 NSGINNFAPQ
+1034 NSGCNNFAPQ
-1044 TKYLNNLAYLRI
+1044 TKYLNNLAYLRV
-1056 KNLTVGYTIPQK
+1056 KNFTVGYTLPQN
-1068 LTRKLYVE
+1068 LTRKIFVE

-1103 GWSSTFTNGI
+1103 GSSKSYTNGM
-1113 DMTYAGRAM
+1113 DMTMAGRAM

-1128 TCGLQIT
+1128 SCGLQIT

>member
-1 MTTNNNLPMTHKKV
+1 MIHEKK
-15 NGNVSLYICLA
+15 NGNVKLYICLA
-26 AMGLFCIPAGQRA
+26 AALCAYLPTGANMYAARA
-39 HAADAESISASS
+39 EKPSASNV
-51 AYQQQRI
+51 YQQTRI
-58 TVHGK
+58 LVSGRI
-63 VLDASGQP
+63 LDSSGQP
-71 VPGASV
+71 VPGASI
-77 IEAGTTNGVNTG
+77 IEKGTTNGVNTD
-89 IDGAFSI
+89 IDGKFTIS
-96 TVRSG
+96 VKSG
-101 ASLEVSCIG
+101 SSLEVSCIG
-110 YETVKVSASANM
+110 YETVSVAASENL
-122 SVTLREDSEFLDEV
+122 SVTLREDTQFLDEV

-149 TGSVSAVDV
+149 TGSVAAVDV

-176 VVPGLSISYSTND
+176 VVPGLSITYNSND

-207 NSPLILLDGVEVPDL
+207 NTPLILLDGVEVPDL

-233 SVLKEA
+233 SVLKDA
-239 ASSSIYGSR
+239 ASASIYGSR

-253 VLITSKDGSAVKDRV
+253 VLITSKDGSAVKDKV

-287 ITDKEGILA
+287 ITDKEGVLA
-296 QLEEGIIAQ
+296 QLEEGMLAQ
-305 KNVDGNRI
+305 KNVDGSRI
-313 EAFGMFYDTIGA
+313 EAFGMYYDTIGK
-325 GISRWF
+325 GITTWF
-331 DNYSGNLSNP
+331 DKYSGNLSNP

-348 YEFIDGTPYY
+348 YEFIEGTPYY

-367 IFKTSFSQTHNLTIN
+367 IFKTSFSQTHNLSVN
-382 GNAGKTN
+382 GNTGKTN
-389 YNISLGYNK
+389 YNIGLGYTM

-412 RYNVNISTN
+412 RYNLNLSTN

-429 IGTKVMYVEKEFEY
+429 IGTKVMYVEKEYEY
-443 PYGYEAS
+443 PYGYS
-450 NGAMGLLYYS
+450 QSKGATGLLYYV

-483 NAKAAT
+483 SDSAAT

-516 LGGNIKINIAPGLSF
+516 LGGNVRINLAPGLSF

-540 NYENRTMRQPYYV
+540 NYENRSMRQPYYV
-553 ANWSFPSRAA
+553 ANWSFPKKAA
-563 VTTQNFVERT
+563 VTTNDFLERT
-573 FVSKIMNTYNAY
+573 YVSKITNTYNAY
-585 FDYVIDIHKQH
+585 FDYLFDIQKQH
-596 NFAVKVGANAEDL
+596 NFAIKVGANAEDL
-609 RYDNQSVKVTG
+609 RYDNQSVKVNG
-620 VQNPDM
+620 VQDVEH

-640 NESLRHRATAGF
+640 DESLRHRATAGF

-664 LLEVNGRY
+664 LLELNGRY
-672 DGSSSFRAGKQ
+672 DGSSSFRTGKQ

-691 AGYRISEENFWQNIK
+691 AGYRISEEKFWTNIK
-706 PYVPTLKIR
+706 PYVPTLKVR

-725 LSSWYPYISTMSTKD
+725 LESWYPYISTMATET
-740 VSWVGTDMNKVST
+740 VSWIGTDMNQVST
-753 TSTPAAINADMTW
+753 TTTPSAVNPDMTW
-766 EKIRTLDLGFD
+766 EKIRTLDIGFD
-777 AGFFNNELNVSFD
+777 AGFFNNELNVTFD
-790 WYQRRNIGMLVA
+790 WYQRRNVGMLVA
-802 GNEII
+802 GNEIV
-807 RYAGIETAP
+807 RYAGIAVAP
-816 LENGGNLKTNGWE
+816 LENGGDMKTNGWE
-829 LQIDYNHSFNK
+829 LQIDYNHAFNK
-840 DLAVYGTFTLS
+840 DFAIYGTFTLS

-864 GALNGWY
+864 GALNSWY
-871 KGKQIGEIWG
+871 KGKKLGEIWG
-881 FTTDRYFNSSDLDA
+881 FETDRYFNSSDVNP
-895 DGNLKSSIPDQSY
+895 DGTLKTGTPDQSY

-918 GDIKYKDLDDNGKI
+918 GDIKYKDLNKDGKI
-932 DTGNGT
+932 DTGKGT
-938 IDNHGD
+938 IDDHGD

-952 PRYEYSLRLG
+952 PRYEYSLRVG
-962 AMFKGID
+962 AMLKGFD
-969 FEILFQGVGKRDMWT
+969 VEVLLQGVGKRDMWS

-1005 DYWTEDNQNA
+1005 DYWTESNQNA
-1015 KFPRPYV
+1015 RFPRPYI
-1022 NGTFGSLSGLPG
+1022 NGAFGSLSGLPG
-1034 NSGINNFAPQ
+1034 NSGCNNFAPQ
-1044 TKYLNNLAYLRI
+1044 TKYLNNLAYLRV
-1056 KNLTVGYTIPQK
+1056 KNFTVGYTLPQN
-1068 LTRKLYVE
+1068 LTRKIFVE

-1103 GWSSTFTNGI
+1103 GSSKSYTNGM
-1113 DMTYAGRAM
+1113 DMTMAGRAM

-1128 TCGLQIT
+1128 SCGLQIT

>member
-1 MTTNNNLPMTHKKV
+1 MIHEKK
-15 NGNVSLYICLA
+15 NGNVKLYICLA
-26 AMGLFCIPAGQRA
+26 AALCAYLPTGVSMYAARA
-39 HAADAESISASS
+39 EKPSASNV
-51 AYQQQRI
+51 YQQTRI
-58 TVHGK
+58 LVSGRI
-63 VLDASGQP
+63 LDSSGQP

-77 IEAGTTNGVNTG
+77 IEKGTTNGVNTD
-89 IDGAFSI
+89 IDGKFTIS
-96 TVRSG
+96 VKSG
-101 ASLEVSCIG
+101 SSLEVSCIG
-110 YETVKVSASANM
+110 YETVSVAASENM
-122 SVTLREDSEFLDEV
+122 SVTLKEDTQFLDEV

-149 TGSVSAVDV
+149 TGSVAAVDV

-176 VVPGLSISYSTND
+176 VVPGLSITYNSND

-207 NSPLILLDGVEVPDL
+207 NTPLILLDGVEVPDL

-233 SVLKEA
+233 SVLKDA
-239 ASSSIYGSR
+239 ASASIYGSR

-253 VLITSKDGSAVKDRV
+253 VLITSKDGSAVKDKV

-287 ITDKEGILA
+287 ITDKEGVLA
-296 QLEEGIIAQ
+296 QLEEGMLAQ
-305 KNVDGNRI
+305 KNVDGSRI
-313 EAFGMFYDTIGA
+313 EAFGMYYDTIGK
-325 GISRWF
+325 GITTWF
-331 DNYSGNLSNP
+331 DKYSGNLSNP

-348 YEFIDGTPYY
+348 YEFIEGTPYY

-367 IFKTSFSQTHNLTIN
+367 IFKTSFSQTHNLSVN
-382 GNAGKTN
+382 GNTGKTN
-389 YNISLGYNK
+389 YNIGLGYTM

-412 RYNVNISTN
+412 RYNLNLSTN
-421 TQVKKWLN
+421 TQVKNWLN
-429 IGTKVMYVEKEFEY
+429 IGTKVMYVEKEYEY
-443 PYGYEAS
+443 PYGYS
-450 NGAMGLLYYS
+450 QSKGATGLLYYV

-483 NAKAAT
+483 SDSAAT

-516 LGGNIKINIAPGLSF
+516 LGGNVRINLAPGLSF

-540 NYENRTMRQPYYV
+540 NYENRSMRQPYYV
-553 ANWSFPSRAA
+553 ANWSFPKKAA
-563 VTTQNFVERT
+563 VTTNDFLERT
-573 FVSKIMNTYNAY
+573 YVSKITNTYNAY
-585 FDYVIDIHKQH
+585 FDYLFDIQKQH
-596 NFAVKVGANAEDL
+596 NFAIKVGANAEDL
-609 RYDNQSVKVTG
+609 RYDNQSVKVNG
-620 VQNPDM
+620 VQDVEH

-640 NESLRHRATAGF
+640 DESLRHRATAGF

-664 LLEVNGRY
+664 LLELNGRY
-672 DGSSSFRAGKQ
+672 DGSSSFRTGKQ

-691 AGYRISEENFWQNIK
+691 AGYRISEEKFWTNIK
-706 PYVPTLKIR
+706 PYVPTLKVR

-725 LSSWYPYISTMSTKD
+725 LESWYPYISTMATET
-740 VSWVGTDMNKVST
+740 VSWIGTDMNQVST
-753 TSTPAAINADMTW
+753 TTTPSAVNPDMTW
-766 EKIRTLDLGFD
+766 EKIRTLDIGFD
-777 AGFFNNELNVSFD
+777 AGFFNNELNVTFD
-790 WYQRRNIGMLVA
+790 WYQRRNVGMLVA
-802 GNEII
+802 GNEIV
-807 RYAGIETAP
+807 RYAGIAVAP
-816 LENGGNLKTNGWE
+816 LENGGDMKTNGWE
-829 LQIDYNHSFNK
+829 LQIDYNHAFNK
-840 DLAVYGTFTLS
+840 DFAIYGTFTLS

-864 GALNGWY
+864 GALNSWY
-871 KGKQIGEIWG
+871 KGKKLGEIWG
-881 FTTDRYFNSSDLDA
+881 FETDRYFNSSDVNQ
-895 DGNLKSSIPDQSY
+895 DGTLKTGTPDQSY

-918 GDIKYKDLDDNGKI
+918 GDIKYKDLNKDGKI
-932 DTGNGT
+932 DTGKGT
-938 IDNHGD
+938 IDDHGD

-952 PRYEYSLRLG
+952 PRYEYSLRVG
-962 AMFKGID
+962 AMLKGFD
-969 FEILFQGVGKRDMWT
+969 VEVLLQGVGKRDMWS

-1005 DYWTEDNQNA
+1005 DYWTESNQNA
-1015 KFPRPYV
+1015 RFPRPYI
-1022 NGTFGSLSGLPG
+1022 NGAFGSLSGLPG
-1034 NSGINNFAPQ
+1034 NSGCNNFAPQ

-1056 KNLTVGYTIPQK
+1056 KNFTVGYTLPQN
-1068 LTRKLYVE
+1068 LTRKIFVE

-1103 GWSSTFTNGI
+1103 GSSKSYTNGM
-1113 DMTYAGRAM
+1113 DTTMAGRAM

-1128 TCGLQIT
+1128 SCGLQIT

>member
-1 MTTNNNLPMTHKKV
+1 MIHEKK
-15 NGNVSLYICLA
+15 NGNVKLYICLA
-26 AMGLFCIPAGQRA
+26 AALCAYLPTGVNMYAARA
-39 HAADAESISASS
+39 EKPSASNV
-51 AYQQQRI
+51 YQQTRI
-58 TVHGK
+58 LVSGRI
-63 VLDASGQP
+63 LDSSGQP

-77 IEAGTTNGVNTG
+77 IEKGTTNGVNTD
-89 IDGAFSI
+89 IDGKFTIS
-96 TVRSG
+96 VKSG
-101 ASLEVSCIG
+101 SSLEVSCIG
-110 YETVKVSASANM
+110 YETVSVAASENL
-122 SVTLREDSEFLDEV
+122 SVTLREDTQFLDEV

-149 TGSVSAVDV
+149 TGSVAAVDV

-176 VVPGLSISYSTND
+176 VVPGLSITYNSND

-207 NSPLILLDGVEVPDL
+207 NTPLILLDGVEVPDL

-233 SVLKEA
+233 SVLKDA
-239 ASSSIYGSR
+239 ASASIYGSR

-253 VLITSKDGSAVKDRV
+253 VLITSKDGSAVKDKV

-287 ITDKEGILA
+287 ITDKEGVLA
-296 QLEEGIIAQ
+296 QLEEGMLAQ
-305 KNVDGNRI
+305 KNVDGSRI
-313 EAFGMFYDTIGA
+313 EAFGMYYDTIGK
-325 GISRWF
+325 GITTWF
-331 DNYSGNLSNP
+331 DKYSGNLSNP

-348 YEFIDGTPYY
+348 YEFIEGTPYY

-367 IFKTSFSQTHNLTIN
+367 IFKTSFSQTHNLSVN
-382 GNAGKTN
+382 GNTGKTN
-389 YNISLGYNK
+389 YNIGLGYTM

-412 RYNVNISTN
+412 RYNLNLSTN
-421 TQVKKWLN
+421 TQVKNWLN
-429 IGTKVMYVEKEFEY
+429 IGTKVMYVEKEYEY
-443 PYGYEAS
+443 PYGYS
-450 NGAMGLLYYS
+450 QSKGATGLLYYV

-483 NAKAAT
+483 SDSAAT

-516 LGGNIKINIAPGLSF
+516 LGGNVRINLAPGLSF

-540 NYENRTMRQPYYV
+540 NYENRSMRQPYYV
-553 ANWSFPSRAA
+553 ANWSFPKKAA
-563 VTTQNFVERT
+563 VTTNDFLERT
-573 FVSKIMNTYNAY
+573 YVSKITNTYNAY
-585 FDYVIDIHKQH
+585 FDYLFDIQKQH
-596 NFAVKVGANAEDL
+596 NFAIKVGANAEDL
-609 RYDNQSVKVTG
+609 RYDNQSVKVNG
-620 VQNPDM
+620 VQDVEH

-640 NESLRHRATAGF
+640 DESLRHRATAGF

-664 LLEVNGRY
+664 LLELNGRY
-672 DGSSSFRAGKQ
+672 DGSSSFRTGKQ

-691 AGYRISEENFWQNIK
+691 AGYRISEEKFWTNIK
-706 PYVPTLKIR
+706 PYVPTLKVR

-725 LSSWYPYISTMSTKD
+725 LESWYPYISTMATET
-740 VSWVGTDMNKVST
+740 VSWIGPDMNQVST
-753 TSTPAAINADMTW
+753 TTTPSAVNPDMTW
-766 EKIRTLDLGFD
+766 EKIRTLDIGFD
-777 AGFFNNELNVSFD
+777 AGFFNNELNVTFD
-790 WYQRRNIGMLVA
+790 WYQRRNVGMLVA
-802 GNEII
+802 GNEIV
-807 RYAGIETAP
+807 RYAGIAVAP
-816 LENGGNLKTNGWE
+816 LENGGDMKTNGWE
-829 LQIDYNHSFNK
+829 LQIDYNHAFNK
-840 DLAVYGTFTLS
+840 DFAIYGTFTLS

-864 GALNGWY
+864 GALNSWY
-871 KGKQIGEIWG
+871 KGKKLGEIWG
-881 FTTDRYFNSSDLDA
+881 FETDRYFNSSDVNP
-895 DGNLKSSIPDQSY
+895 DGTLKTGTPDQSY

-918 GDIKYKDLDDNGKI
+918 GDIKYKDLNKDGKI
-932 DTGNGT
+932 DTGKGT
-938 IDNHGD
+938 IDDHGD

-952 PRYEYSLRLG
+952 PRYEYSLRVG
-962 AMFKGID
+962 AMLKGFD
-969 FEILFQGVGKRDMWT
+969 VEVLLQGVGKRDMWS

-1005 DYWTEDNQNA
+1005 DYWTESNQNA
-1015 KFPRPYV
+1015 RFPRPYI
-1022 NGTFGSLSGLPG
+1022 NGAFGSLSGLPG
-1034 NSGINNFAPQ
+1034 NSGCNNFAPQ
-1044 TKYLNNLAYLRI
+1044 TKYLNNLAYLRV
-1056 KNLTVGYTIPQK
+1056 KNFTVGYTLPQN
-1068 LTRKLYVE
+1068 LTRKIFVE

-1103 GWSSTFTNGI
+1103 GSSKSYTNGM
-1113 DMTYAGRAM
+1113 DMTMAGRAM

-1128 TCGLQIT
+1128 SCGLQIT

>member
-1 MTTNNNLPMTHKKV
+1 MIHEKK
-15 NGNVSLYICLA
+15 NGNVKLYICLA
-26 AMGLFCIPAGQRA
+26 AALCAYLPTGVNMYAARA
-39 HAADAESISASS
+39 EKPSASNV
-51 AYQQQRI
+51 YQQTRI
-58 TVHGK
+58 LVSGRI
-63 VLDASGQP
+63 LDSSGQP

-77 IEAGTTNGVNTG
+77 IEKGTTNGVNTD
-89 IDGAFSI
+89 IDGKFTIS
-96 TVRSG
+96 VKSG

-110 YETVKVSASANM
+110 YETISVAASENM
-122 SVTLREDSEFLDEV
+122 SVTLKEDTQFLDEV

-149 TGSVSAVDV
+149 TGSVAAVDV

-176 VVPGLSISYSTND
+176 VVPGLSITYNSND

-207 NSPLILLDGVEVPDL
+207 NTPLILLDGVEVPDL

-233 SVLKEA
+233 SVLKDA
-239 ASSSIYGSR
+239 ASASIYGSR

-253 VLITSKDGSAVKDRV
+253 VLITSKDGSAVKDKV

-287 ITDKEGILA
+287 ITDKEGVLA
-296 QLEEGIIAQ
+296 QLEEGMLAQ
-305 KNVDGNRI
+305 KNVDGSRI
-313 EAFGMFYDTIGA
+313 EAFGMYYDTIGK
-325 GISRWF
+325 GITTWF
-331 DNYSGNLSNP
+331 DKYSGNLSNP

-348 YEFIDGTPYY
+348 YEFIEGTPYY

-367 IFKTSFSQTHNLTIN
+367 IFKTSFSQTHNLSVN
-382 GNAGKTN
+382 GNTGKTN
-389 YNISLGYNK
+389 YNIGLGYTM

-412 RYNVNISTN
+412 RYNLNLSTN
-421 TQVKKWLN
+421 TQVKNWLN
-429 IGTKVMYVEKEFEY
+429 IGTKVMYVEKEYEY
-443 PYGYEAS
+443 PYGYS
-450 NGAMGLLYYS
+450 QSKGATGLLYYV

-483 NAKAAT
+483 SDSAAT

-516 LGGNIKINIAPGLSF
+516 LGGNVRINLAPGLSF

-540 NYENRTMRQPYYV
+540 NYENRSMRQPYYV
-553 ANWSFPSRAA
+553 ANWSFPKKAA
-563 VTTQNFVERT
+563 VTTNDFLERT
-573 FVSKIMNTYNAY
+573 YVSKITNTYNAY
-585 FDYVIDIHKQH
+585 FDYLFDIQKQH
-596 NFAVKVGANAEDL
+596 NFAIKVGANAEDL
-609 RYDNQSVKVTG
+609 RYDNQSVKVNG
-620 VQNPDM
+620 VQDVEH

-640 NESLRHRATAGF
+640 DESLRHRATAGF

-664 LLEVNGRY
+664 LLELNGRY
-672 DGSSSFRAGKQ
+672 DGSSSFRTGKQ

-691 AGYRISEENFWQNIK
+691 TGYRISEEKFWTNIK
-706 PYVPTLKIR
+706 PYVPTLKVR

-725 LSSWYPYISTMSTKD
+725 LESWYPYISTMATET
-740 VSWVGTDMNKVST
+740 VSWIGTDMNQVST
-753 TSTPAAINADMTW
+753 TTTPSAVNPDMTW
-766 EKIRTLDLGFD
+766 EKIRTLDIGFD
-777 AGFFNNELNVSFD
+777 AGFFNNELNVTFD
-790 WYQRRNIGMLVA
+790 WYQRRNVGMLVA
-802 GNEII
+802 GNEIV
-807 RYAGIETAP
+807 RYAGIAVAP
-816 LENGGNLKTNGWE
+816 LENGGDMKTNGWE
-829 LQIDYNHSFNK
+829 LQIDYNHAFNK
-840 DLAVYGTFTLS
+840 DFAIYGTFTLS

-864 GALNGWY
+864 GALNSWY
-871 KGKQIGEIWG
+871 KGKKLGEIWG
-881 FTTDRYFNSSDLDA
+881 FETDRYFNSSDVNP
-895 DGNLKSSIPDQSY
+895 DGTLKTGTPDQSY

-918 GDIKYKDLDDNGKI
+918 GDIKYKDLNKDGKI
-932 DTGNGT
+932 DTGKGT
-938 IDNHGD
+938 IDDHGD

-952 PRYEYSLRLG
+952 PRYEYSLRVG
-962 AMFKGID
+962 AMLKGFD
-969 FEILFQGVGKRDMWT
+969 VEVLLQGVGKRDMWS

-1005 DYWTEDNQNA
+1005 DYWTESNQNA
-1015 KFPRPYV
+1015 RFPRPYI
-1022 NGTFGSLSGLPG
+1022 NGAFGSLSGLPG
-1034 NSGINNFAPQ
+1034 NSGCNNFAPQ

-1056 KNLTVGYTIPQK
+1056 KNFTVGYTLPQN
-1068 LTRKLYVE
+1068 LTRKIFVE

-1103 GWSSTFTNGI
+1103 GSSKSYTNGM
-1113 DMTYAGRAM
+1113 DMTMAGRAM

-1128 TCGLQIT
+1128 SCGLQIT

>member
-1 MTTNNNLPMTHKKV
+1 MIHEKK
-15 NGNVSLYICLA
+15 NGNVKLYICLA
-26 AMGLFCIPAGQRA
+26 AALCAYLPTGVNMYAARA
-39 HAADAESISASS
+39 EKPSASNV
-51 AYQQQRI
+51 YQQTRI
-58 TVHGK
+58 LVSGRI
-63 VLDASGQP
+63 LDSSGQP

-77 IEAGTTNGVNTG
+77 IEKGTTNGVNTD
-89 IDGAFSI
+89 IDGKFTIS
-96 TVRSG
+96 VKSG

-110 YETVKVSASANM
+110 YETISVAASENM
-122 SVTLREDSEFLDEV
+122 SVTLKEDTQFLDEV

-149 TGSVSAVDV
+149 TGSVAAVDV

-176 VVPGLSISYSTND
+176 VVPGLSITYNSND

-207 NSPLILLDGVEVPDL
+207 NTPLILLDGVEVPDL

-233 SVLKEA
+233 SVLKDA
-239 ASSSIYGSR
+239 ASASIYGSR

-253 VLITSKDGSAVKDRV
+253 VLITSKDGSAVKDKV

-287 ITDKEGILA
+287 ITDKEGVLA
-296 QLEEGIIAQ
+296 QLEEGMLAQ
-305 KNVDGNRI
+305 KNVDGSRI
-313 EAFGMFYDTIGA
+313 EAFGMYYDTIGK
-325 GISRWF
+325 GITTWF
-331 DNYSGNLSNP
+331 DKYSGNLSNP

-348 YEFIDGTPYY
+348 YEFIEGTPYY

-367 IFKTSFSQTHNLTIN
+367 IFKTSFSQTHNLSVN
-382 GNAGKTN
+382 GNTGKTN
-389 YNISLGYNK
+389 YNIGLGYTM

-412 RYNVNISTN
+412 RYNLNLSTN
-421 TQVKKWLN
+421 TQVKNWLN
-429 IGTKVMYVEKEFEY
+429 IGTKVMYVEKEYEY
-443 PYGYEAS
+443 PYGYS
-450 NGAMGLLYYS
+450 QSKGATGLLYYV

-483 NAKAAT
+483 SDSAAT

-516 LGGNIKINIAPGLSF
+516 LGGNVRINLAPGLSF

-540 NYENRTMRQPYYV
+540 NYENRSMRQPYYV
-553 ANWSFPSRAA
+553 ANWSFPKKAA
-563 VTTQNFVERT
+563 VTTNDFLERT
-573 FVSKIMNTYNAY
+573 YVSKITNTYNAY
-585 FDYVIDIHKQH
+585 FDYLFDIQKQH
-596 NFAVKVGANAEDL
+596 NFAIKVGANAEDL
-609 RYDNQSVKVTG
+609 RYDNQSVKVNG
-620 VQNPDM
+620 VQDVEH

-640 NESLRHRATAGF
+640 DESLRHRATAGF

-664 LLEVNGRY
+664 LLELNGRY
-672 DGSSSFRAGKQ
+672 DGSSSFRTGKQ

-691 AGYRISEENFWQNIK
+691 AGYRISEEKFWTNIK
-706 PYVPTLKIR
+706 PYVPTLKVR

-725 LSSWYPYISTMSTKD
+725 LDSWYPYISTMATET
-740 VSWVGTDMNKVST
+740 VSWIGTDMNQVST
-753 TSTPAAINADMTW
+753 TTTPSAVNPDMTW
-766 EKIRTLDLGFD
+766 EKIRTLDIGFD
-777 AGFFNNELNVSFD
+777 AGFFNNELNVTFD
-790 WYQRRNIGMLVA
+790 WYQRRNVGMLVA
-802 GNEII
+802 GNEIV
-807 RYAGIETAP
+807 RYAGIAVAP
-816 LENGGNLKTNGWE
+816 LENGGDMKTNGWE
-829 LQIDYNHSFNK
+829 LQIDYNHAFNK
-840 DLAVYGTFTLS
+840 DFAIYGTFTLS

-864 GALNGWY
+864 GALNSWY
-871 KGKQIGEIWG
+871 KGKKLGEIWG
-881 FTTDRYFNSSDLDA
+881 FETDRYFNSSDVNP
-895 DGNLKSSIPDQSY
+895 DGTLKTGTPDQSY

-918 GDIKYKDLDDNGKI
+918 GDIKYKDLNKDGKI
-932 DTGNGT
+932 DTGKGT
-938 IDNHGD
+938 IDDHGD

-952 PRYEYSLRLG
+952 PRYEYSLRVG
-962 AMFKGID
+962 AMLKGFD
-969 FEILFQGVGKRDMWT
+969 VEVLLQGVGKRDMWS

-1005 DYWTEDNQNA
+1005 DYWTESNQNA
-1015 KFPRPYV
+1015 RFPRPYI
-1022 NGTFGSLSGLPG
+1022 NGAFGSLSGLPG
-1034 NSGINNFAPQ
+1034 NSGCNNFAPQ
-1044 TKYLNNLAYLRI
+1044 TKYLNNLAYLRV
-1056 KNLTVGYTIPQK
+1056 KNFTVGYTLPQN
-1068 LTRKLYVE
+1068 LTRKIFVE

-1103 GWSSTFTNGI
+1103 GSSKSYTNGM
-1113 DMTYAGRAM
+1113 DMTMAGRAM

-1128 TCGLQIT
+1128 SCGLQIT

>member
-1 MTTNNNLPMTHKKV
+1 MIHEKK
-15 NGNVSLYICLA
+15 NGNVKLYICLA
-26 AMGLFCIPAGQRA
+26 AALCAYLPTGVNMYAARA
-39 HAADAESISASS
+39 EKPSASNV
-51 AYQQQRI
+51 YQQTRI
-58 TVHGK
+58 LVSGRI
-63 VLDASGQP
+63 LDSSGQP

-77 IEAGTTNGVNTG
+77 IEKGTTNGVNTD
-89 IDGAFSI
+89 IDGKFTIS
-96 TVRSG
+96 VKSG
-101 ASLEVSCIG
+101 SSLEVSCIG
-110 YETVKVSASANM
+110 YETVSVAASENL
-122 SVTLREDSEFLDEV
+122 SVTLREDTQFLDEV

-149 TGSVSAVDV
+149 TGSVAAVDV

-176 VVPGLSISYSTND
+176 VVPGLSITYNSND

-207 NSPLILLDGVEVPDL
+207 NTPLILLDGVEVPDL

-233 SVLKEA
+233 SVLKDA
-239 ASSSIYGSR
+239 ASASIYGSR

-253 VLITSKDGSAVKDRV
+253 VLITSKDGSAVKDKV

-287 ITDKEGILA
+287 ITDKAGVLA
-296 QLEEGIIAQ
+296 QLEEGMLAQ
-305 KNVDGNRI
+305 KNVDGSRI
-313 EAFGMFYDTIGA
+313 EAFGMYYDTIGK
-325 GISRWF
+325 GITTWF
-331 DNYSGNLSNP
+331 DKYSGNLSNP

-348 YEFIDGTPYY
+348 YGFIEGTPYY

-367 IFKTSFSQTHNLTIN
+367 IFKTSFSQTHNLSVN
-382 GNAGKTN
+382 GNTGKTN
-389 YNISLGYNK
+389 YNIGLGYTM

-412 RYNVNISTN
+412 RYNLNLSTN
-421 TQVKKWLN
+421 TQVKNWLN
-429 IGTKVMYVEKEFEY
+429 IGTKVMYVEKEYEY
-443 PYGYEAS
+443 PYGYS
-450 NGAMGLLYYS
+450 QSKGATGLLYYV

-483 NAKAAT
+483 SESAAT

-516 LGGNIKINIAPGLSF
+516 LGGNVRINLAPGLSF

-540 NYENRTMRQPYYV
+540 NYENRSMRQPYYV
-553 ANWSFPSRAA
+553 ANWSFPKKAA
-563 VTTQNFVERT
+563 VTTNDFLERT
-573 FVSKIMNTYNAY
+573 YVSKITNTYNAY
-585 FDYVIDIHKQH
+585 FDYLFDIQKQH
-596 NFAVKVGANAEDL
+596 NFAIKVGANAEDL
-609 RYDNQSVKVTG
+609 RYDNQSVKVNG
-620 VQNPDM
+620 VQDVEH

-640 NESLRHRATAGF
+640 DESLRHRATAGF

-664 LLEVNGRY
+664 LLELNGRY
-672 DGSSSFRAGKQ
+672 DGSSSFRTGKQ

-691 AGYRISEENFWQNIK
+691 AGYRISEEKFWTNIK
-706 PYVPTLKIR
+706 PYVPTLKVR

-725 LSSWYPYISTMSTKD
+725 LESWYPYISTMATET
-740 VSWVGTDMNKVST
+740 VSWIGTDMNQVST
-753 TSTPAAINADMTW
+753 TTTPSAVNPDMTW
-766 EKIRTLDLGFD
+766 EKIRTLDIGFD
-777 AGFFNNELNVSFD
+777 AGFFNNELNVTFD
-790 WYQRRNIGMLVA
+790 WYQRRNVGMLVA
-802 GNEII
+802 GNEIV
-807 RYAGIETAP
+807 RYAGIAVAP
-816 LENGGNLKTNGWE
+816 LENGGDMKTNGWE
-829 LQIDYNHSFNK
+829 LQIDYNHAFNK
-840 DLAVYGTFTLS
+840 DFAIYGTFTLS

-864 GALNGWY
+864 GALNSWY
-871 KGKQIGEIWG
+871 KGKKLGEIWG
-881 FTTDRYFNSSDLDA
+881 FETDRYFNSSDVNQ
-895 DGNLKSSIPDQSY
+895 DGTLKTGTPDQSY

-918 GDIKYKDLDDNGKI
+918 GDIKYKDLNKDGKI
-932 DTGNGT
+932 DTGKGT
-938 IDNHGD
+938 IDDHGD

-952 PRYEYSLRLG
+952 PRYEYSLRVG
-962 AMFKGID
+962 AMLKGFD
-969 FEILFQGVGKRDMWT
+969 VEVLLQGVGKRDMWS

-1005 DYWTEDNQNA
+1005 DYWTESNQNA
-1015 KFPRPYV
+1015 RFPRPYI
-1022 NGTFGSLSGLPG
+1022 NGAFGSLSGLPG
-1034 NSGINNFAPQ
+1034 NSGCNNFAPQ
-1044 TKYLNNLAYLRI
+1044 TKYLNNLAYLRV
-1056 KNLTVGYTIPQK
+1056 KNFTVGYTLPQN
-1068 LTRKLYVE
+1068 LTRKIFVE

-1103 GWSSTFTNGI
+1103 GSSKSYTNGM
-1113 DMTYAGRAM
+1113 DMTMAGRAM

-1128 TCGLQIT
+1128 SCGLQIT

>member
-1 MTTNNNLPMTHKKV
+1 MIHEKK
-15 NGNVSLYICLA
+15 NGNVKLYICLA
-26 AMGLFCIPAGQRA
+26 AALCAYLPTGVNMYAARA
-39 HAADAESISASS
+39 EKPSASNV
-51 AYQQQRI
+51 YQQTRI
-58 TVHGK
+58 LVSGRI
-63 VLDASGQP
+63 LDSSGQP

-77 IEAGTTNGVNTG
+77 IEKGTTNGVNTD
-89 IDGAFSI
+89 IDGKFTIS
-96 TVRSG
+96 VKSG
-101 ASLEVSCIG
+101 SSLEVSCIG
-110 YETVKVSASANM
+110 YETVSVAASENL
-122 SVTLREDSEFLDEV
+122 SVTLREDTQFLDEV

-149 TGSVSAVDV
+149 TGSVAAVDV

-176 VVPGLSISYSTND
+176 VVPGLSITYNSND

-207 NSPLILLDGVEVPDL
+207 NTPLILLDGVEVPDL

-233 SVLKEA
+233 SVLKDA
-239 ASSSIYGSR
+239 ASASIYGSR

-253 VLITSKDGSAVKDRV
+253 VLITSKDGSAVKDKV

-287 ITDKEGILA
+287 ITDKEGVLA
-296 QLEEGIIAQ
+296 QLEEGMLAQ
-305 KNVDGNRI
+305 KNVDGSRI
-313 EAFGMFYDTIGA
+313 EAFGMYYDTIGK
-325 GISRWF
+325 GITTWF
-331 DNYSGNLSNP
+331 DKYSGNLSNP

-348 YEFIDGTPYY
+348 YEFIEGTPYY

-367 IFKTSFSQTHNLTIN
+367 IFKTSFSQTHNLSVN
-382 GNAGKTN
+382 GNTGKTN
-389 YNISLGYNK
+389 YNIGLGYTM

-412 RYNVNISTN
+412 RYNLNLSTN

-429 IGTKVMYVEKEFEY
+429 IGTKVMYVEKEYEY
-443 PYGYEAS
+443 PYGYS
-450 NGAMGLLYYS
+450 QSKGATGLLYYV

-483 NAKAAT
+483 SDSAAT

-516 LGGNIKINIAPGLSF
+516 LGGNVRINLAPGLSF

-540 NYENRTMRQPYYV
+540 NYENRSMRQPYYV
-553 ANWSFPSRAA
+553 ANWSFPKKAA
-563 VTTQNFVERT
+563 VTTNDFLERT
-573 FVSKIMNTYNAY
+573 YVSKITNTYNAY
-585 FDYVIDIHKQH
+585 FDYLFDIQKQH
-596 NFAVKVGANAEDL
+596 NFAIKVGANAEDL
-609 RYDNQSVKVTG
+609 RYDNQSVKVNG
-620 VQNPDM
+620 VQDVEH

-640 NESLRHRATAGF
+640 DESLRHRATAGF

-664 LLEVNGRY
+664 LLELNGRY
-672 DGSSSFRAGKQ
+672 DGSSSFRTGKQ

-691 AGYRISEENFWQNIK
+691 AGYRISEEKFWTNIK
-706 PYVPTLKIR
+706 PYVPTLKVR

-725 LSSWYPYISTMSTKD
+725 LESWYPYISTMATET
-740 VSWVGTDMNKVST
+740 VSWIGTDMNQVST
-753 TSTPAAINADMTW
+753 TTTPSAVNPDMTW
-766 EKIRTLDLGFD
+766 EKIRTLDMGFD
-777 AGFFNNELNVSFD
+777 AGFFNNELNVTFD
-790 WYQRRNIGMLVA
+790 WYQRRNVGMLVA
-802 GNEII
+802 GNEIV
-807 RYAGIETAP
+807 RYAGIAVAP
-816 LENGGNLKTNGWE
+816 LENGGDMKTNGWE
-829 LQIDYNHSFNK
+829 LQIDYNHAFNK
-840 DLAVYGTFTLS
+840 DFAIYGTFTLS

-864 GALNGWY
+864 GALNSWY
-871 KGKQIGEIWG
+871 KGKKLGEIWG
-881 FTTDRYFNSSDLDA
+881 FETDRYFNSSDVNQ
-895 DGNLKSSIPDQSY
+895 DGTLKTGTPDQSY

-918 GDIKYKDLDDNGKI
+918 GDIKYKDLNKDGKI
-932 DTGNGT
+932 DTGKGT
-938 IDNHGD
+938 IDDHGD

-952 PRYEYSLRLG
+952 PRYEYSLRVG
-962 AMFKGID
+962 AMLKGFD
-969 FEILFQGVGKRDMWT
+969 VEVLLQGVGKRDMWS

-1005 DYWTEDNQNA
+1005 DYWTESNQNA
-1015 KFPRPYV
+1015 RFPRPYI
-1022 NGTFGSLSGLPG
+1022 NGAFGSLSGLPG
-1034 NSGINNFAPQ
+1034 NSGCNNFAPQ
-1044 TKYLNNLAYLRI
+1044 TKYLNNLAYLRV
-1056 KNLTVGYTIPQK
+1056 KNFTVGYTLPQN
-1068 LTRKLYVE
+1068 LTRKIFVE

-1103 GWSSTFTNGI
+1103 GSSKSYTNGM
-1113 DMTYAGRAM
+1113 DMTMAGRAM

-1128 TCGLQIT
+1128 SCGLQIT